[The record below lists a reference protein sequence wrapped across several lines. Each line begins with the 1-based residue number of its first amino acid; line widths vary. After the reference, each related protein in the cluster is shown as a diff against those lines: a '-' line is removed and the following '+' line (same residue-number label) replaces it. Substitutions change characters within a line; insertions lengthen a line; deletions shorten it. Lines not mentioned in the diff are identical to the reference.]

1 MNKTFTSMEQLPL
14 ALNADEISG
23 ILGISKSK
31 AYELL
36 HSKDFPSIHLGK
48 RLIVPKDKFIE
59 WMNSESLK
67 NIERI

>member
-31 AYELL
+31 AYL
-36 HSKDFPSIHLGK
+36 PS
-48 RLIVPKDKFIE
+48 R
-59 WMNSESLK
+59 
-67 NIERI
+67 